1 MPTSRCVFVSHAD
14 EDKEVALV
22 LKSLILKAAGKP
34 IRVFVSSDLKDKRHG
49 TDWMKR
55 IGSELADTSAF
66 VFLASPGSLRASW
79 TNIEIGGA
87 LFSKPQ
93 PRIFPICIAGLT
105 IPQLPSP
112 SNRFDASNPGSA
124 DELRDVVGS
133 IVRACKVPFSE
144 ASTVDW
150 EAAYLAFCE
159 AQEEWL
165 TIDHEVFSACSSE
178 TLRYLE
184 PILNVARSGQDA
196 AGLYSDLIGHVL
208 QTMTF
213 HGSPIDDRFWV
224 AHGNDI
230 RGKQEW
236 PPQKKLAYLVLAA
249 RQRKIVT
256 GRKDSY
262 GVMDVLRRQVSEYR
276 ATATDDELARPESQD
291 FLFSTASPKVL
302 RLFIL
307 RKGKDALADF
317 TKQQLESLDGQ
328 MADNV
333 EIRFLRW
340 TRPAPPPN
348 FGIYGDVAVGRLSPS
363 GINEIEFDTETVKNV
378 KRQFDELWDS
388 GKRVERSDIETLCQ
402 DR

>member
-14 EDKEVALV
+14 EDKDVALV
-22 LKSLILKAAGKP
+22 LKSLILKGAGKP
-34 IRVFVSSDLKDKRHG
+34 MRVFVSSDLKDKRHG

-55 IGSELADTSAF
+55 IGTELADTSAF
-66 VFLASPGSLRASW
+66 VFLASPSSLKASW

-112 SNRFDASNPGSA
+112 SNRFDASHPGSA
-124 DELRDVVGS
+124 DELRDVVES
-133 IVRACKVPFSE
+133 IVRASKVPFSK

-165 TIDHEVFSACSSE
+165 TIDHEVFSACSPE

-224 AHGNDI
+224 DHGNRRWAIWREASNATRNWSPSSPIASGSSASRSNRAAGLALNSPSAMASTSVEAGESKFDSSYF
-230 RGKQEW
+230 
-236 PPQKKLAYLVLAA
+236 PPALRHSTATLKTLLRARNGLSCLVSDAVRNSEHEAA
-249 RQRKIVT
+249 RPCANQT
-256 GRKDSY
+256 
-262 GVMDVLRRQVSEYR
+262 VSS
-276 ATATDDELARPESQD
+276 A
-291 FLFSTASPKVL
+291 
-302 RLFIL
+302 
-307 RKGKDALADF
+307 
-317 TKQQLESLDGQ
+317 
-328 MADNV
+328 
-333 EIRFLRW
+333 
-340 TRPAPPPN
+340 
-348 FGIYGDVAVGRLSPS
+348 
-363 GINEIEFDTETVKNV
+363 
-378 KRQFDELWDS
+378 
-388 GKRVERSDIETLCQ
+388 
-402 DR
+402 